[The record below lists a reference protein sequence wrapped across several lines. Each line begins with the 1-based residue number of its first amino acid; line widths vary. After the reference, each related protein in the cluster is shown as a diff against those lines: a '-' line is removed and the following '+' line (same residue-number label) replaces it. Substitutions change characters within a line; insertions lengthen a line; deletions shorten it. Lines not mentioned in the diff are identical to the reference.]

1 MHFIIKTKIMKKTF
15 LLFTIS
21 FLVFSCKKVSKETI
35 VANIKGIP
43 NGRQVI
49 LKRQG
54 EKGKI
59 INIDTTTVKDG
70 KFSFAFHP
78 KEPMVVGIFID
89 SIRQGIFP
97 LIDTKDVIYIE
108 ADKDSLL
115 KATIKGS
122 KLNDDL
128 TALRKFRDEH
138 TAKIMSKSAEFGKA
152 QKEKD
157 TVTLNKLNAE
167 ARKVQKIIAAN
178 EWKYIK
184 THNDSYVTPM
194 ILGSFLRDPMYK
206 DSVKIVF
213 DNLSDRV
220 KNSSLA
226 KGLREYFERQNKK
239 PKVEAPKT
247 SK

>member
-1 MHFIIKTKIMKKTF
+1 MKKIF
-15 LLFTIS
+15 LLFSITL
-21 FLVFSCKKVSKETI
+21 LVFSCKKESKETI

-97 LIDTKDVIYIE
+97 LIDTKDVVHIK
-108 ADKDSLL
+108 ADKDSLV
-115 KATIKGS
+115 KATITGS

-138 TAKIMSKSAEFGKA
+138 TAKIMAKSAEFRKA

-157 TVTLNKLNAE
+157 TATLNKLNAE

-178 EWKYIK
+178 EWKYVK
-184 THNDSYVTPM
+184 NHADSYVTPM
-194 ILGSFLRDPMYK
+194 ILGGFLRDPMYK
-206 DSVKIVF
+206 DSVKVVF
-213 DNLSDRV
+213 DNLSDKV

-226 KGLREYFERQNKK
+226 KGLKEYFEKQKAK
-239 PKVEAPKT
+239 PKAVAPKT